1 MKIKF
6 TCPECGNGWSTKY
19 WKWLLTA
26 PFHMFSFR
34 NWKDKRRT
42 TCPLCG
48 DKYWASYERDC

>member
-26 PFHMFSFR
+26 PFHMFDFR
-34 NWKDKRRT
+34 NWKDRRRT
-42 TCPLCG
+42 KCPLCG
-48 DKYWASYERDC
+48 HKYWASYE